1 MNYCR
6 DTLIRFTKQLHSELH
21 GLLKQTIIF
30 VTCKQKP

>member
-6 DTLIRFTKQLHSELH
+6 DALIRFTKQVHSELR
-21 GLLKQTIIF
+21 GLLEQTIIF